1 MRGLSQFGRQY
12 PVSSA
17 NRDPDPLQ
25 CPLQCTVQQSSHS
38 DLCPVSPSM
47 HSAQSSHSHLC
58 SVSPSMHTAQ
68 SSHSLQCPRCVHI
81 KPLVQWL
88 SKRHTH
94 THTHTD
100 THIHTHTQTHTHTDT
115 HIHRHTHTQTHT
127 YTHTYTYT
135 DTHIHTTHTC
145 WTGLSLL
152 STVCTVASQACAL
165 VVRLN

>member
-38 DLCPVSPSM
+38 DL
-47 HSAQSSHSHLC
+47 
-58 SVSPSMHTAQ
+58 
-68 SSHSLQCPRCVHI
+68 CPRCVHI

-152 STVCTVASQACAL
+152 STVCTVASQTCAL